1 MEKYAFIIIPF
12 ILGSVFFIMGY
23 RIKKYNKYYYVTGP
37 WYKKNDWFSGPWNY
51 KSNLPKEVE
60 TIISK
65 RLGICFMLVGIGTFL
80 FAIFHFLRLELIS
93 VIIWFISL
101 MVALII
107 GVSSF
112 SISNRPKK

>member
-1 MEKYAFIIIPF
+1 MEYYAFIIIPI

-23 RIKKYNKYYYVTGP
+23 RIKKYNKYYYIRGP

-65 RLGICFMLVGIGTFL
+65 RLGICFMLVGIGSLLYAF
-80 FAIFHFLRLELIS
+80 FHIMKLELLGVIICFIS
-93 VIIWFISL
+93 VI
-101 MVALII
+101 VALII
-107 GVSSF
+107 GFSSF
-112 SISNRPKK
+112 YSNRPNK